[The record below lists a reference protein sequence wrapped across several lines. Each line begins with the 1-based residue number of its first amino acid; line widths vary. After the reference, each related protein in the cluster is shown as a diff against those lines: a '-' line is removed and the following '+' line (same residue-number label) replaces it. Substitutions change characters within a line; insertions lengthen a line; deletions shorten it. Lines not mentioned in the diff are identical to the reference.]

1 MESRQVR
8 YKKLCQRVK
17 ADYEERVAQEKNQEG
32 LKMLWCPECEEIN
45 MWTYWQGRG
54 NMHPKILVVG
64 QDWWNLND
72 TYAQVVRKNVRAIN
86 AGAIYNCNEGMK
98 PSCKTDEN
106 LIELFASLDC
116 GYDDL
121 FHTSYEDLFFT
132 NICLGYRSQGASG
145 KLKPEWIEKDIGYL
159 KELIEILEPKVI
171 ICLGKETFKGV
182 KKAFAIA
189 CDLNKIS
196 YNKFITQENPQR
208 ICFANGKVVPV
219 FAMAHCGAVGTM
231 NRNRGALT
239 GDDKLALQKKDWS
252 AIKQYLV

>member
-1 MESRQVR
+1 M
-8 YKKLCQRVK
+8 
-17 ADYEERVAQEKNQEG
+17 
-32 LKMLWCPECEEIN
+32 
-45 MWTYWQGRG
+45 
-54 NMHPKILVVG
+54 
-64 QDWWNLND
+64 
-72 TYAQVVRKNVRAIN
+72 
-86 AGAIYNCNEGMK
+86 
-98 PSCKTDEN
+98 
-106 LIELFASLDC
+106 
-116 GYDDL
+116 
-121 FHTSYEDLFFT
+121 
-132 NICLGYRSQGASG
+132 
-145 KLKPEWIEKDIGYL
+145 
-159 KELIEILEPKVI
+159 I